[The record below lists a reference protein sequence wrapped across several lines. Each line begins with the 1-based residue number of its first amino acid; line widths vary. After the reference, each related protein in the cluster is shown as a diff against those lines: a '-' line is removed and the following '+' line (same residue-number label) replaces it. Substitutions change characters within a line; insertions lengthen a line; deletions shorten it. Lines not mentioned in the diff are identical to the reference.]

1 MKAHHEPQYIKMMEQ
16 QELILNLRREKAE
29 RKKGYNDKT
38 VQLKLFSGNNNTLAV
53 NQKLDPQLQS
63 RWDAAVVDF
72 VSESGV
78 SFGACQKLDI
88 LLRAIWPTGRLK
100 LKVRNAVTVSRHIDE
115 RSIQQKVDL
124 YSIINAARTN
134 TKSFSFTTD
143 LWKSRSN
150 DSFMALTCHYVNSD
164 YELIKLVP
172 FIQFFGVNRHTGKN
186 LKVMMDQFMEVL
198 GLGGSEY
205 QTYVVLDNASN
216 NKVMVELSNDLKEY
230 YCALHT
236 MALCVKAIFQP
247 EIITI
252 KVQVCMFK
260 CREISKYVRRSEKH
274 KNELKQA
281 CKEKEISFILPKKP
295 IDVRWNSAEANVAS
309 VLRLMPA
316 LQHLAAN
323 DESLEWSSRVPNAA
337 EVKVLESLVQLLTQ
351 IKVTCKKWEADKEP
365 TLQLIIPELWNI
377 KDVLERKIN
386 DRERYV
392 SSLAKEL
399 KKLIVSRFK
408 GWGTDNLL
416 TSMAHY
422 IDPEFQGL
430 ILKQFRGSF
439 MKTRA
444 EIAKIAAKYDI
455 QNDAPL
461 LEENVRRD
469 SDENENHHLS
479 AAQRLKLSQSRAT
492 AADTEGSSDRVKSRI
507 EVELD
512 KYEAM
517 KITHCSNIL
526 MFWKE
531 NQDILPML
539 SQVAREI
546 LAIPASSASSERVF
560 SVGSLVGLE

>member
-1 MKAHHEPQYIKMMEQ
+1 
-16 QELILNLRREKAE
+16 
-29 RKKGYNDKT
+29 
-38 VQLKLFSGNNNTLAV
+38 
-53 NQKLDPQLQS
+53 
-63 RWDAAVVDF
+63 
-72 VSESGV
+72 
-78 SFGACQKLDI
+78 
-88 LLRAIWPTGRLK
+88 
-100 LKVRNAVTVSRHIDE
+100 
-115 RSIQQKVDL
+115 
-124 YSIINAARTN
+124 
-134 TKSFSFTTD
+134 
-143 LWKSRSN
+143 
-150 DSFMALTCHYVNSD
+150 
-164 YELIKLVP
+164 
-172 FIQFFGVNRHTGKN
+172 
-186 LKVMMDQFMEVL
+186 
-198 GLGGSEY
+198 
-205 QTYVVLDNASN
+205 
-216 NKVMVELSNDLKEY
+216 VELSNDLKEY

-236 MALCVKAIFQP
+236 MALCVKAIFEL

-560 SVGSLVGLE
+560 SVGSLVCSARRSRLLPDKVADLMLLKLNSNTVESIKAKKSIEAVYTPDEIRDLINIEFEDNPDDDPTEVEEYIEDMDSDSDDEDDYEEVTVANVQDMIEAL